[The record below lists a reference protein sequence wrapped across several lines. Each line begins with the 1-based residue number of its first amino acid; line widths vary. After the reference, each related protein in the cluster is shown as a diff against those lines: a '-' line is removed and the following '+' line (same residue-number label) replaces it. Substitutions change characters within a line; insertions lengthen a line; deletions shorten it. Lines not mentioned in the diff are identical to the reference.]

1 MAGLVKSF
9 KGKCSILDNKHI
21 KLLPGI
27 LLFLFGCIYFTIV
40 ICNHYFFRTYCF
52 DYGVYNFT
60 FYDFAHFHISNCPL
74 YFRDN
79 MTFLQDHVS
88 FTLMLFIPFYWV
100 FGWITGTYTLLLIQ
114 TLLIL
119 TGGWYIYKLVE
130 FKTSHRLLSILALL
144 QYLFIYGRWT
154 MFGADCNFAI
164 IASSMIPVLLYH
176 FEKKTYFFMFLV
188 LLFVLISREDM
199 ALWTFFIG
207 LFLFIKNYKDSEHKK
222 VSLAV
227 MAISV
232 IYFITVFKVVI
243 PSLETDSIKYSL
255 FNYSSLGRDPW
266 EAFLFILN
274 HPLKTMKLL
283 FINTSGNPLYDNLKL
298 EFYYIYLLCGGFL
311 LFYRPAYLLLFI
323 PILAKK
329 MLNDEPL
336 RWSSDT
342 YYSVEFISMLP
353 YAVFLILSEIKK
365 KYLKAILIGVVC
377 VGTVFI
383 TIYKLGKHKDSSVFW
398 LDSKHAFYK
407 SKFYRADFDI
417 RKAYQKINLIP
428 SEAIVSATGTIVPH
442 LAWRPKIYNF
452 PKVLDAE
459 YIVVFADRDTYP
471 ISRIQFDAELKSYL
485 NNNNWKVIAN
495 DFPLLILK
503 KGGNPD

>member
-1 MAGLVKSF
+1 MVRFAGSF
-9 KGKCSILDNKHI
+9 GSKRNIIDNTRNSKVPHI
-21 KLLPGI
+21 S
-27 LLFLFGCIYFTIV
+27 LFLFGCIYFTIV

-52 DYGVYNFT
+52 DYGVYNFA

-79 MTFLQDHVS
+79 MNFLQDHVS
-88 FTLMLFIPFYWV
+88 FTLMLFIPFYWI

-114 TLLIL
+114 TLIIL
-119 TGGWYIYKLVE
+119 TGGWYVYKLVA
-130 FKTSHRLLSILALL
+130 FKTSQRLLSILALI

-176 FEKKTYFFMFLV
+176 FEKKAYSFMFLM
-188 LLFVLISREDM
+188 LLFVLITREDM

-207 LFLFIKNYKDSEHKK
+207 LFLFIQNYKDTEHRK

-227 MAISV
+227 MALSV
-232 IYFITVFKVVI
+232 IYFITVFKVII

-255 FNYSSLGRDPW
+255 FNYSSLGHDPR
-266 EAFLFILN
+266 EAFLYILS
-274 HPLKTMKLL
+274 HPLKTIKLL
-283 FINTSGNPLYDNLKL
+283 FINTTGNPFYDHLKL

-365 KYLKAILIGVVC
+365 KYLKVALIVVVC
-377 VGTVFI
+377 AGTVFI
-383 TIYKLGKHKDSSVFW
+383 TIYKLSKNKDSSVFW
-398 LDSKHAFYK
+398 LESKHAFYK

-417 RKAYQKINLIP
+417 REAYQQINLIP

-452 PKVLDAE
+452 PKVLDAD
-459 YIVVFADRDTYP
+459 YIVVFTDRDTYP
-471 ISRIQFDAELKSYL
+471 IDQIQFDAELKPYL
-485 NNNNWKVIAN
+485 NNNKWKIIAD

-503 KGGNPD
+503 KRTNLD